1 MLRNVRILLADD
13 DRDDQF
19 VFFKVVLENALACE
33 VVSVYDGEEL
43 MRYLLNNVDDL
54 PDIIFL
60 DLNMP
65 LKKGEAV
72 IYNSA
77 TIHGATENLTK
88 QIRLAATLLISSSQ
102 AQWLLYYKEKNSPND
117 KIEKY
122 NLDLDTFTR
131 LSKDGRPSKEVFAGY
146 TSFKFPQINKNDFL
160 KKVGNGKLS
169 DNKYVQRIKNFISQV
184 KNY

>member
-65 LKKGEAV
+65 LKKGV
-72 IYNSA
+72 
-77 TIHGATENLTK
+77 EN
-88 QIRLAATLLISSSQ
+88 
-102 AQWLLYYKEKNSPND
+102 
-117 KIEKY
+117 
-122 NLDLDTFTR
+122 
-131 LSKDGRPSKEVFAGY
+131 
-146 TSFKFPQINKNDFL
+146 
-160 KKVGNGKLS
+160 
-169 DNKYVQRIKNFISQV
+169 
-184 KNY
+184 

>member
-65 LKKGEAV
+65 LKKGEDCLLEIKSHKDYSKLPV
-72 IYNSA
+72 VVYSTSFNKDIVPFLQKN
-77 TIHGATENLTK
+77 GAYYCLQKQSEGGDLAKYLRLLLENL
-88 QIRLAATLLISSSQ
+88 LLGQ
-102 AQWLLYYKEKNSPND
+102 DGELKELPFVLGKNNPF
-117 KIEKY
+117 KY
-122 NLDLDTFTR
+122 
-131 LSKDGRPSKEVFAGY
+131 
-146 TSFKFPQINKNDFL
+146 
-160 KKVGNGKLS
+160 
-169 DNKYVQRIKNFISQV
+169 
-184 KNY
+184 